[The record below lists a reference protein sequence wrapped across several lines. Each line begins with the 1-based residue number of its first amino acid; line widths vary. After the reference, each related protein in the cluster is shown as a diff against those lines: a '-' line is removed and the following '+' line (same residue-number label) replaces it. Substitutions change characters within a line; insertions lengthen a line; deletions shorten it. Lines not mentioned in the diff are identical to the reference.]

1 VWSTDDLISERSPNE
16 DSTDRSFRGS
26 TASSTATSF
35 QQFGEQRTVSSPTGK
50 PAVASSASSADCQR
64 YVNRVSPEIVRQ
76 GSRIPPELLI
86 DGTRAVGA
94 FCRPY
99 AVATV
104 GRPTNMTFDIRTS
117 QFKLEVEV
125 DSASVHGPQVYTE
138 IFVPYVHYAKDGN
151 RMSLDAASSRSTS
164 GPIHAK
170 VKHDVNKSLSDGII
184 EPLSLDISVSIS
196 DGTYETHGQY
206 LRWWYDVPTSTS
218 ASARTYTIVIARN
231 GGPIPARMEQSIPS
245 WSDLCPIGQS
255 SCNVM

>member
-1 VWSTDDLISERSPNE
+1 VWSTDDLIAGCPANE
-16 DSTDRSFRGS
+16 ESTDRSSSGS

-35 QQFGEQRTVSSPTGK
+35 QGFGEQKTLPLPTDK
-50 PAVASSASSADCQR
+50 FAVPSSASSADCQR
-64 YVNRVSPEIVRQ
+64 YIDRVSPEIVRQ

-104 GRPTNMTFDIRTS
+104 GRPTKMTFDIRTS

-125 DSASVHGPQVYTE
+125 DPASTSGPQIYTE
-138 IFVPYVHYAKDGN
+138 IFVPYVHYAKDGH
-151 RMSLDAASSRSTS
+151 RMSLDAASSRSVS

-170 VKHDVNKSLSDGII
+170 VKHDANKSLSDDTV
-184 EPLSLDISVSIS
+184 EPLSLDISVSAS
-196 DGTYETHGQY
+196 DGTYEIHGQY
-206 LRWWYDVPTSTS
+206 LRWWYDAPKSTS
-218 ASARTYTIVIARN
+218 ESAQTYTIAITRK

-245 WSDLCPIGQS
+245 WSDLCPVGQS
-255 SCNVM
+255 SCHIM